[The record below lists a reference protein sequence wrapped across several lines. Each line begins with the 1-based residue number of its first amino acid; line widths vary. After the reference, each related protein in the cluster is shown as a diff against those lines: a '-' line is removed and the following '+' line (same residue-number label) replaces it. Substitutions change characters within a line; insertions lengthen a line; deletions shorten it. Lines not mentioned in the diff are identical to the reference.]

1 MTTTRVA
8 PGPTRPDTSR
18 NRPGRGAAAALAL
31 LLAAGP
37 VAVPVLATVMPVL
50 VTAPAEARPGG
61 GMSMGS
67 RGSRTY
73 MAPPS
78 TATNPGG
85 AAPFSRSLTPQSGY
99 GQQGYGQ
106 GGYGGMQGRSH
117 PLAAGLMGGL
127 LGFGLGGLLLGHGFF
142 GGGYGG
148 GFGGG
153 SLLGLLIQI
162 AIIAFIV
169 RWLFRRFAGNR
180 MAGASA
186 GNGGGYGGPPPMGG
200 VSGGPAMR
208 PGAGLAITPTDYQQF
223 EKALLDIQQ
232 AWSMQDLRSLSRFAT
247 PEMVSYFSDQLS
259 DLTSRNLRNVV
270 SAVHMENGDLSE
282 AWSEGGREFAT
293 VAMRYSLIDVTT
305 DLTGRVVDGSPNE
318 RQIVTELWTF
328 VRARGGSWLLSA
340 IQQAR

>member
-1 MTTTRVA
+1 MTTTRVVS
-8 PGPTRPDTSR
+8 GSTRPDASR
-18 NRPGRGAAAALAL
+18 NRPRRGAAAALAM
-31 LLAAGP
+31 LLAIGP
-37 VAVPVLATVMPVL
+37 VATPVLATAFVSVS
-50 VTAPAEARPGG
+50 AEARPGG
-61 GMSMGS
+61 GLSLGS

-73 MAPPS
+73 SAPPS

-85 AAPFSRSLTPQSGY
+85 ASPFSRSLTPQSG
-99 GQQGYGQ
+99 QPGYGQ
-106 GGYGGMQGRSH
+106 GGYGGIGSH
-117 PLAAGLMGGL
+117 PLGAGLMGGL
-127 LGFGLGGLLLGHGFF
+127 IGFGLGGLLLGHGLF

-148 GFGGG
+148 GFGFG

-180 MAGASA
+180 MAGAA
-186 GNGGGYGGPPPMGG
+186 GGPGYGGGIAPMGGANGGG
-200 VSGGPAMR
+200 AR
-208 PGAGLAITPTDYQQF
+208 PGTGLAITPTDYQQF
-223 EKALLDIQQ
+223 EQALLDIQQ

-259 DLTSRNLRNVV
+259 DLASRNLRNVV
-270 SAVHMENGDLSE
+270 SAVRMEQGDLSE

-318 RQIVTELWTF
+318 RQMVTELWTF